1 MIKISKFYTLLISFA
16 LFQSVQADIKDL
28 TLNEISEKTSNFV
41 SGIIPGE
48 GLTEVDVRLRD
59 NNLGNGNYEFKILGV
74 RDILPSD
81 NSNLFTQFSLHTQEI
96 NSDKRIIGNLGL
108 GYRFLNSDQSMMFG
122 ANTFYD
128 QDLEEN
134 HKRVGLGFEAK
145 AAMLDFNY
153 NLYQKATNQLVISGT
168 NEQVLSGQEYNIT
181 SQIPYMPW
189 STFNFQGYRMENEK
203 TTQDVKGNI
212 YSLEMALNPSLQFDI
227 EKDVSSV
234 DGQED
239 EWNYRLTFT
248 HPPRNN
254 NASLLDGVVSQEAF
268 VKKDMKD
275 SLKGKVRRNN
285 NLAVEIQ
292 GAITFTAK

>member
-1 MIKISKFYTLLISFA
+1 MNKILVTAIIATSL
-16 LFQSVQADIKDL
+16 SVNAHADIKGV
-28 TLNEISEKTSNFV
+28 TLNKISEKVSSTVSNL
-41 SGIIPGE
+41 IPGE
-48 GLTEVDVRLRD
+48 GLTEVDVKLRD
-59 NNLGNGNYEFKILGV
+59 DNNGNGNYEFKILGV

-227 EKDVSSV
+227 LKDVSSV

-239 EWNYRLTFT
+239 EWEYMLTFT
-248 HPPRNN
+248 HPPRENKSTL
-254 NASLLDGVVSQEAF
+254 ADGLTSNEAF
-268 VKKDMKD
+268 VKKDMQA
-275 SLKGKVRRNN
+275 SLKDKVRRNN